1 MYNNTYKAK
10 ERTKPMTAIT
20 ERLNLKYPVFQG
32 AMAQISKHQLAAAVS
47 NAGGLGIIA
56 SGGMSAEELRREIQ
70 ACQKLT
76 ERPFAVNLMLMALNI
91 PELVDIIIEEKVP
104 IVTTGAGTPKKYMPQ
119 LKAAGIKVVPV
130 VPSAKLAKKM
140 EDLGVDAVVA
150 EGSEAGGHIGELSTM
165 VLVPQ
170 VVKAVNI
177 PVIAAGGIANGQ
189 GMAAAFALGAQGIQ
203 MGTAFLLAEEC
214 PIPQNVKEFVA
225 NAGELDTAV
234 TGRNSV
240 APVRSIKNKMID
252 QYLQWEKEELPFEQ
266 LEKLTLGSARK
277 AAAGDI
283 ENGSV
288 MAGQVSGLV
297 HEIKPAKEIIE
308 DVLQEARETVKELKI
323 EF

>member
-1 MYNNTYKAK
+1 
-10 ERTKPMTAIT
+10 MTAIT
-20 ERLNLKYPVFQG
+20 ELFNLKYPVFQG
-32 AMAQISKHQLAAAVS
+32 AMAQISRHQLAAAVS

-56 SGGMSAEELRREIQ
+56 SGGMSAEELRTEIRD
-70 ACQKLT
+70 CQKLT
-76 ERPFAVNLMLMALNI
+76 DRPFAVNLMLMAPNV

-119 LKAAGIKVVPV
+119 LKEAGIKVVPV

-170 VVKAVNI
+170 VVQAVNI

-189 GMAAAFALGAQGIQ
+189 GMAAALALGAQGIQ

-214 PIPQNVKEFVA
+214 PIPDNVKEFVA
-225 NAGELDTAV
+225 NAGELDTVV
-234 TGRNSV
+234 TGRSGV
-240 APVRSIKNKMID
+240 APVRSLKNNMIA
-252 QYLQWEKEELPFEQ
+252 QYQQWEKEDMPFEQ

-288 MAGQVSGLV
+288 MAGQISGLV
-297 HEIKPAKEIIE
+297 HKIKPAQKIIE
-308 DVLQEARETVKELKI
+308 DVVMEANETIKQLTTI
-323 EF
+323 L